1 MQIGEITKSES
12 IYELEKWAKSS
23 ISLLEL
29 SDGVSAEKVSKSIM
43 QKAITKFKKQP
54 EPTDERLNDM
64 EEYMANLEMKLGSSY
79 EEKEEK
85 STLKKFFG
93 FFRAHPR
100 LIGLG
105 VIILMLLSPLL
116 PSIAVVGLTLEKIL
130 SVILA
135 GLYTIDIASPAVKTA
150 MEL

>member
-1 MQIGEITKSES
+1 MRIGEITKSET
-12 IYELEKWAKSS
+12 IHELEKWAKSS

-43 QKAITKFKKQP
+43 QKAIAKFKKQP

-105 VIILMLLSPLL
+105 VIILMLLSPVL